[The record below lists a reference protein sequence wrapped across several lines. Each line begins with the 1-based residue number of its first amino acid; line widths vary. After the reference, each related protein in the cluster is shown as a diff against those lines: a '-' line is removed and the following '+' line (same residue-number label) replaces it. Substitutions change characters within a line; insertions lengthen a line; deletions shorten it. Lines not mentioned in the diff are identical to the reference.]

1 MLFLLAL
8 ACAPTTQTDE
18 ILALDGDSEA
28 GATAFADNCA
38 GCHAEDGSGGSG
50 PALVGEADEGEAF
63 VDIVLEGKADMPSFA
78 DVLSNQDIADVL
90 AFVQSL

>member
-1 MLFLLAL
+1 MFLFLSL
-8 ACAPTTQTDE
+8 ACAPSTQVDE

-28 GATAFADNCA
+28 GSTVYADNCA

-50 PALVGEADEGEAF
+50 PALVGEADEGEEF
-63 VDIVLEGKADMPSFA
+63 VALVLDGEEDMPAFS
-78 DVLSNQDIADVL
+78 DTLSDQDIADVL